1 MPTRQTG
8 SPRRGTTKKTKTKTT
23 TNTDV
28 SFDESRGSIS
38 YSVTITKSIGRFET
52 LKMQAGVTVPYGAS
66 DDYLDK
72 LDELME
78 VARDKVTSRLTSDMD
93 DLSND
98 LTS

>member
-1 MPTRQTG
+1 
-8 SPRRGTTKKTKTKTT
+8 
-23 TNTDV
+23 
-28 SFDESRGSIS
+28 
-38 YSVTITKSIGRFET
+38 
-52 LKMQAGVTVPYGAS
+52 MQAGVTVPYGAS